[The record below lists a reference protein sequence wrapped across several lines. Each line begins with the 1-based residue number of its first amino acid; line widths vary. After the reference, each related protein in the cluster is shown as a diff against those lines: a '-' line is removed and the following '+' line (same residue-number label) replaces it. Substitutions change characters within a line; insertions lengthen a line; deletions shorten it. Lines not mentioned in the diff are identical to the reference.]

1 MKKLQQKQKFK
12 NGLTARIY
20 NEIQNQIIPIRNC
33 FNSCN
38 NGILWVFYPI
48 KLYNAQFVPLVQGA
62 IWLGVITILL
72 ITFFFGRFYCSILCP
87 FGILQEFISFL
98 FNRKNSYTKNFPAKY
113 FVASLCFGSLLGRST
128 VVIKIFEPYTLFSK
142 ILSFSTVGIFALF
155 GILALVYYKNRFFL
169 HKYFDDNSQTAKIL
183 KNRCKKCGM
192 CAVKCPYGAIG
203 FTRGEFP
210 IRL

>member
-1 MKKLQQKQKFK
+1 MKYK
-12 NGLTARIY
+12 
-20 NEIQNQIIPIRNC
+20 IRL
-33 FNSCN
+33 FLS
-38 NGILWVFYPI
+38 GIVLILAITGFYGVFYPI

-113 FVASLCFGSLLGRST
+113 FVASLCFGSLLGGST
-128 VVIKIFEPYTLFSK
+128 AVIKIFEPYTLFSK

-155 GILALVYYKNRFFL
+155 GILALVYYKNRFFCTNIL
-169 HKYFDDNSQTAKIL
+169 MIIHKLQKF
-183 KNRCKKCGM
+183 
-192 CAVKCPYGAIG
+192 
-203 FTRGEFP
+203 
-210 IRL
+210 